1 MIRSNDGLLAFFI
14 VQSDWIGPGRKP
26 PPYLTTKKTGGMRMK
41 RLDGKVAL
49 IAGAAMGIGEA
60 DAKLFA
66 REGARITVA
75 DINAKEGQRVADEIN
90 GAGGKAIFVKL
101 DVSREEDWKN
111 AAARTIEAFG
121 KLNVQVNNAGVSL
134 GKNIEQTSLQDW
146 NWLMGINA
154 TGVFLGTKHAILA
167 MKNNGEKCSIVNR
180 SSIDGQIAEAGLFAY
195 CASKGAVTI
204 LTKSAALHC
213 GEKGYSI
220 RVNSV
225 HPGYVHTALTEKE
238 AADSG
243 LSPEA
248 YFAKVAKLH
257 PIGYIGQP
265 MDIAYADLFLASDES
280 IFMTGSELTIDGGW
294 TAQ

>member
-1 MIRSNDGLLAFFI
+1 MD
-14 VQSDWIGPGRKP
+14 
-26 PPYLTTKKTGGMRMK
+26 
-41 RLDGKVAL
+41 RLKGKAAL

-66 REGARITVA
+66 REGARVVVA
-75 DINAKEGQRVADEIN
+75 DVNENEGKRVVNEIIAD
-90 GAGGKAIFVKL
+90 GGEAIFVKL
-101 DVSREEDWKN
+101 NVTEEEDWKN
-111 AAARTIEAFG
+111 AMAEAISAYG
-121 KLNVQVNNAGVSL
+121 KLNIQVNNAGISL
-134 GKNIEQTSLQDW
+134 GKNIEQTTLEDW
-146 NWLMGINA
+146 NWLMNINA
-154 TGVFLGTKHAILA
+154 TGVFLGTKYGILT
-167 MKNNGEKCSIVNR
+167 MKDNKEKCSIVNR

-213 GEKGYSI
+213 GERGYSI

-243 LSPEA
+243 LSPDE
-248 YFAKVAKLH
+248 YFAKVGKMH
-257 PIGYIGQP
+257 PIGYIGNP
-265 MDIAYADLFLASDES
+265 IDIAYADLYLASDES
-280 IFMTGSELTIDGGW
+280 IFVTGSELTIDGGW